1 MPKKDDEVKKSA
13 KEKRQEKARLKAGAV
28 ASKEKVVEVD
38 EVGEAVASASAQL
51 KMLGASSTSKSVGDL
66 ELAKARNSTG
76 VLGSHPLSRD
86 LKILSFSLSLH
97 GKRLIED
104 TTLELSYGN
113 RYGLIGANGSGKSTF
128 LTTLASRELPIPDHI
143 DIFHLDEEAEPSDR
157 TALQAV
163 VDVVQKQVETLEAL
177 SEEILETAGPDA
189 EILQDIYDRI
199 DRLDP
204 NTFEMRATEILIG
217 LGFSQAFLAKRTRDL
232 SGGWRMRVAL
242 GRALL
247 SQPALLLLD
256 EPTNHLDMES
266 CVWLEQYL
274 SKYPA
279 ILVLVSHS
287 QDFLNGVCNNMMHLT
302 HKRKFEYYSGNFDTF
317 VKTKKDMEINQLKRY
332 EKEQADIKH
341 LKEFISSCGTYA
353 NLVKQAQSK
362 QKIIDK
368 MMDAGLTEKPE
379 MERTIKFHFPD
390 CGEIPP
396 PVLAINEVGFSYDG
410 TEASMLYKNLELSV
424 DLDSRIALIGPNGA
438 GKSTLLKLMFGEL
451 TPTKGEVKKHSHLRI
466 AKYHQHSTDQLN
478 MDQTPLEY
486 MNSCFPEKKLELEAW
501 RSRVGRF
508 GVTGDMQMSPIRH
521 MSDGQKSRLVFAY
534 IAESCPHILFLDEP
548 TNHLDMESIDS
559 LAEAINEFK
568 GGLVL
573 VSHDFRLIGQVAK
586 EVWLCENKK
595 VEVWKGDILLY
606 KKKLNK
612 EMEKKLAQGL
622 APPQ

>member
-1 MPKKDDEVKKSA
+1 MPKKDEEVKKSA

-28 ASKEKVVEVD
+28 ASKKKDVEVD
-38 EVGEAVASASAQL
+38 EVGEAVDAAAKQL
-51 KMLGASSTSKSVGDL
+51 KELNAGSTSKSVADQA
-66 ELAKARNSTG
+66 LAAARNVTG
-76 VLGSHPLSRD
+76 VLGSNPLSRD

-113 RYGLIGANGSGKSTF
+113 RYGLIGSNGAGKSTF
-128 LTTLASRELPIPDHI
+128 LTTLASRELPIPDHV

-157 TALQAV
+157 TALEAV
-163 VDVVQKQVETLEAL
+163 VDVVQSKVEMLEAL
-177 SEEILETAGPDA
+177 SESLMETAGADA
-189 EILQDIYDRI
+189 EILTDIYDRI

-204 NTFEMRATEILIG
+204 ATFEVRATEILMG
-217 LGFSQAFLAKRTRDL
+217 LGFSRAFLAKKTRDL

-247 SQPALLLLD
+247 MQPALLLLD

-274 SKYPA
+274 AKYPA
-279 ILVLVSHS
+279 IVVLVSHS
-287 QDFLNGVCNNMMHLT
+287 QDFMNGVCSNIIHLT
-302 HKRKFEYYSGNFDTF
+302 HKRKFEYYSGNYDTF
-317 VKTKKDMEINQLKRY
+317 VKTKRDIEINQMKRY

-368 MMDAGLTEKPE
+368 MMEAGLTEKPE
-379 MERTIKFHFPD
+379 MEKFIKFQFPD

-396 PVLAINEVGFSYDG
+396 PVMAINDVSFAYDG
-410 TEASMLYKNLELSV
+410 KEESMLYRGLELSV

-478 MDQTPLEY
+478 LDQTPLEY
-486 MNSCFPEKKLELEAW
+486 MNSCFPEKKLEIEAW

-508 GVTGDMQMSPIRH
+508 GVSGEMQTAPIRH

-534 IAESCPHILFLDEP
+534 IAECTPHILFLDEP

-559 LAEAINEFK
+559 LAEAINAFK

-573 VSHDFRLIGQVAK
+573 VSHDFRLIGQVAR

-595 VEVWKGDILLY
+595 VEVWKGDILEY

-612 EMEKKLAQGL
+612 DMEKKLAAGL